1 MYSKKILLFVLLIL
15 ISLAGCAKSKEDV
28 TRLENRVIATI
39 NNYKLTAADFKD
51 GLKTTIA
58 QKDLAS
64 DPARAKADILE
75 ELIMRKVLVQE
86 AQKENFDKEKSF
98 MKEIE
103 RYWEQALVKLLLKK
117 KLQEISGMIH
127 ADRNEIV
134 SEYDNM
140 KREASA
146 EKQAEFPAL
155 ETLEGDIR
163 DSILK
168 RKKEVILEKWA
179 DGLRKRASVRIDREA
194 LDEIETR

>member
-1 MYSKKILLFVLLIL
+1 MYSNKILLFVLMALIVT
-15 ISLAGCAKSKEDV
+15 AGCAKSKEDAH
-28 TRLENRVIATI
+28 LENRVIAII

-64 DPARAKADILE
+64 DPVRAKADILE

-127 ADRNEIV
+127 VYRNEIV

-146 EKQAEFPAL
+146 EKQAEFPAI

-179 DGLRKRASVRIDREA
+179 DGLRKRASVRIDQEA
-194 LDEIETR
+194 LDEVEAR

>member
-1 MYSKKILLFVLLIL
+1 MYSKKISLLVLIALIVM
-15 ISLAGCAKSKEDV
+15 AGCAKSKEGAP
-28 TRLENRVIATI
+28 RLENRVIATV

-64 DPARAKADILE
+64 DPARAKTDILE
-75 ELIMRKVLVQE
+75 ELIMRKILVQE

-98 MKEIE
+98 MREIE

-117 KLQEISGMIH
+117 KLREISGMIH
-127 ADRNEIV
+127 VDRNEIM

-155 ETLEGDIR
+155 ETLEGGIR

-179 DGLRKRASVRIDREA
+179 DGLRKRASVRIDWKA
-194 LDEIETR
+194 LDEIEAR

>member
-1 MYSKKILLFVLLIL
+1 MYSKKIFLFAIIALIFT
-15 ISLAGCAKSKEDV
+15 AGCAKSKEG
-28 TRLENRVIATI
+28 THLEGKVIATI

-64 DPARAKADILE
+64 DPARAKTDILE
-75 ELIMRKVLVQE
+75 ELIMRKILVQE

-98 MKEIE
+98 MREIE

-127 ADRNEIV
+127 VDRDEIM
-134 SEYDNM
+134 SEYNNM

-179 DGLRKRASVRIDREA
+179 DGLRKRASVRIDRKA
-194 LDEIETR
+194 LDEIEAR